1 MDKEKKSMYG
11 VDLLTAMRET
21 KVMLSGMDREV
32 IQEYFQH
39 IVWHLQREMKN
50 MQDKVMKSIEIQVI
64 HSADFHTKG
73 LEIAQQ
79 KAANYLYKI
88 TMRL

>member
-11 VDLLTAMRET
+11 VDLLTAMREM

-39 IVWHLQREMKN
+39 IV
-50 MQDKVMKSIEIQVI
+50 
-64 HSADFHTKG
+64 
-73 LEIAQQ
+73 
-79 KAANYLYKI
+79 
-88 TMRL
+88 